1 MDYPYI
7 IIFLIIL
14 FFSIK
19 YWKKGDRRYF
29 KIVTWLTFLFIGL
42 RAPVVGADTY
52 DYVRIFLGKS
62 SNYESSVD
70 TWEPLFLM
78 YNYIL
83 SLFVGNGQLYLLI
96 STFISLFPLYYLI
109 KRYSYNPPLSI
120 LLFFLFGIYQIYFV
134 ALRQILG
141 LAILLWGMIYV
152 LEGRQKKWFV
162 FILLSV
168 SSYMV
173 HRASIIAAIVF
184 FICYNIPLLSRKWAY
199 FFIISSCSLGF
210 LLNWIDVYKILFLV
224 SGMQLDFIHA
234 DTYLQ
239 WSLKD
244 ATGYFGILVKT
255 LVALYIFKY
264 ITECRVNHWFVKIYL
279 VSVVLMN
286 IFYSVQM
293 FSRFNL
299 PFSVFSIIVFTWT
312 FGQKC
317 DINVRVKKMA
327 NYIAF
332 ILLFLL
338 SVSFIRSNMFY
349 DLKNASRMHPYQLF
363 FEDYSQHPSII
374 YWF

>member
-1 MDYPYI
+1 
-7 IIFLIIL
+7 
-14 FFSIK
+14 
-19 YWKKGDRRYF
+19 
-29 KIVTWLTFLFIGL
+29 
-42 RAPVVGADTY
+42 
-52 DYVRIFLGKS
+52 
-62 SNYESSVD
+62 
-70 TWEPLFLM
+70 
-78 YNYIL
+78 
-83 SLFVGNGQLYLLI
+83 
-96 STFISLFPLYYLI
+96 
-109 KRYSYNPPLSI
+109 
-120 LLFFLFGIYQIYFV
+120 
-134 ALRQILG
+134 
-141 LAILLWGMIYV
+141 
-152 LEGRQKKWFV
+152 
-162 FILLSV
+162 
-168 SSYMV
+168 MV

-184 FICYNIPLLSRKWAY
+184 FICYYIPLLSRKWAY

-317 DINVRVKKMA
+317 DINVIVKKMA

>member
-1 MDYPYI
+1 M
-7 IIFLIIL
+7 
-14 FFSIK
+14 
-19 YWKKGDRRYF
+19 
-29 KIVTWLTFLFIGL
+29 
-42 RAPVVGADTY
+42 
-52 DYVRIFLGKS
+52 
-62 SNYESSVD
+62 
-70 TWEPLFLM
+70 
-78 YNYIL
+78 
-83 SLFVGNGQLYLLI
+83 
-96 STFISLFPLYYLI
+96 
-109 KRYSYNPPLSI
+109 
-120 LLFFLFGIYQIYFV
+120 FGIYQIYFV

-184 FICYNIPLLSRKWAY
+184 FICYYIPLLSRKWAY

-299 PFSVFSIIVFTWT
+299 PFSVF
-312 FGQKC
+312 
-317 DINVRVKKMA
+317 
-327 NYIAF
+327 
-332 ILLFLL
+332 
-338 SVSFIRSNMFY
+338 
-349 DLKNASRMHPYQLF
+349 QL
-363 FEDYSQHPSII
+363 
-374 YWF
+374 

>member
-1 MDYPYI
+1 M
-7 IIFLIIL
+7 
-14 FFSIK
+14 
-19 YWKKGDRRYF
+19 
-29 KIVTWLTFLFIGL
+29 
-42 RAPVVGADTY
+42 
-52 DYVRIFLGKS
+52 RIFLGKS

-184 FICYNIPLLSRKWAY
+184 FICYYIPLLSRKWAY

-299 PFSVFSIIVFTWT
+299 PFSVFSIIVFTWA
-312 FGQKC
+312 FGQKY

>member
-29 KIVTWLTFLFIGL
+29 KIVFWLTFLFPVL
-42 RAPVVGADTY
+42 MAPVLVAVTY
-52 DYVRIFLGKS
+52 VFVRFLLCNS

-184 FICYNIPLLSRKWAY
+184 FICYYIPLLSRKWAY